1 MKKLRKFAVAV
12 LALIVF
18 ATCGYGAIGSPAKAD
33 EALKPVDVYLLMG
46 QSNAAGHTNAA
57 SREASAITS
66 QTFPNVLVGGVC
78 QPSLDGTADN
88 FKRLD
93 YSSLTPARR
102 GLGRGPGYIGPE
114 YGMAKALTSANLTVN
129 GTSVPL
135 YDENNKAI
143 IFKYAAGST
152 DLLNTL
158 VTDAD
163 HKYGNWYPRS
173 LQEEA
178 KRQGDGYVAGE
189 TGGLYN
195 GVVAAFRTFTE
206 NLKSSGYKVTVK
218 GIAWMQGED
227 DRDQSEAYRKV
238 IQVFVR
244 DLREDLTEI
253 TGVDASNA
261 LFAMGEIS
269 ETFRTSF
276 EKAQNKTFIKM
287 QNEVVSSIMPAV
299 TVETGDLPINLPESE
314 LAAYGYSKATAIKND
329 RGDYTVGS
337 DKWHWNAKDMV
348 TLGERFAAAFI
359 GNYGDLYVRIKSGA
373 GGSVEADK
381 SFVSSGE
388 SVVCT
393 VKPSAGYKLTSFT
406 VNGEDKLGEL
416 IDGKYT
422 SENVTETVL
431 VEATFAAKAEFTIKI
446 TGEGLEKG
454 KTGYLVNKSSKKV
467 YEGDTAYVVT
477 SAPDGKRVK
486 SVTFNGNPM
495 TYNEKTERYE
505 YENVTESGTILITFE
520 DSVSAPDNDSS
531 AADNTGNDEQTAPE
545 EKSGCG
551 GKAAVAIASL
561 FALVAA
567 AFVIKS

>member
-1 MKKLRKFAVAV
+1 MKKLKLCFAA
-12 LALIVF
+12 VF
-18 ATCGYGAIGSPAKAD
+18 AFAIIAASVFAFSAPARAD

-46 QSNAAGHTNAA
+46 QSNAAGHTNAT

-114 YGMAKALTSANLTVN
+114 YGMAKALTSASLTVN

-158 VTDAD
+158 VNDAD

-276 EKAQNKTFIKM
+276 EKAQNETFIKM

-381 SFVSSGE
+381 SFVSSGK

-422 SENVTETVL
+422 IENVTETVL

-505 YENVTESGTILITFE
+505 YRNVTESGTILITFE
-520 DSVSAPDNDSS
+520 DSASAPDNDSS
-531 AADNTGNDEQTAPE
+531 AADNTGNDEQTSPE
-545 EKSGCG
+545 EKGGCG